1 MLCQLPA
8 LIHRKRDV
16 SRKGNSLETLC
27 VSVPVFPNGE
37 S

>member
-27 VSVPVFPNGE
+27 ISVPVFPNGE